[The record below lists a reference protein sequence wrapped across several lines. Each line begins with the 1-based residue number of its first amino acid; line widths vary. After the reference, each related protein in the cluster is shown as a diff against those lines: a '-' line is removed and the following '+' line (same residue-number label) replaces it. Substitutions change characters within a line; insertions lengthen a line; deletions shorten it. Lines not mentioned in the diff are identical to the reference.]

1 MQQDNAY
8 LDIELKGDI
17 FREINDQY
25 NMEQERMKSGDKM
38 LTSKQR
44 SFLIGLSNQLDPV
57 VQIGK
62 NGVSP
67 ETVVSTEEAF
77 NTRELLKGAVMK
89 MAPVDPREAAE
100 TLAGRT
106 RSQVVM
112 VIGRKFVLYKPF
124 KENPKIVLPQ

>member
-1 MQQDNAY
+1 
-8 LDIELKGDI
+8 
-17 FREINDQY
+17 
-25 NMEQERMKSGDKM
+25 M

-44 SFLIGLSNQLDPV
+44 SYLIGLSNQLDPV
-57 VQIGK
+57 IQIGK

-67 ETVVSTEEAF
+67 EAVISAEEAF
-77 NTRELLKGAVMK
+77 NTRELVKGAVMK
-89 MAPVDPREAAE
+89 MAPESPRDAAE

-124 KENPKIVLPQ
+124 KENPKIILP

>member
-1 MQQDNAY
+1 
-8 LDIELKGDI
+8 
-17 FREINDQY
+17 
-25 NMEQERMKSGDKM
+25 M

-44 SFLIGLSNQLDPV
+44 SYLIGLSNQLDPV
-57 VQIGK
+57 VMIGK

-67 ETVVSTEEAF
+67 ETVISTEEAF

-89 MAPVDPREAAE
+89 MAPESPREAAE
-100 TLAGRT
+100 KLAGRT

-124 KENPKIVLPQ
+124 KEDPKIILP

>member
-1 MQQDNAY
+1 
-8 LDIELKGDI
+8 
-17 FREINDQY
+17 
-25 NMEQERMKSGDKM
+25 M

-44 SFLIGLSNQLDPV
+44 SYLIGLSNQLDPV
-57 VQIGK
+57 IQIGK

-67 ETVVSTEEAF
+67 EAVISAEEAF
-77 NTRELLKGAVMK
+77 NTRELIKGAVMK
-89 MAPVDPREAAE
+89 MAPETPREAAE

-124 KENPKIVLPQ
+124 KENPKIVLP

>member
-1 MQQDNAY
+1 
-8 LDIELKGDI
+8 
-17 FREINDQY
+17 
-25 NMEQERMKSGDKM
+25 M

-44 SFLIGLSNQLDPV
+44 SYLIGLSNQLDPV
-57 VQIGK
+57 IQIGK

-67 ETVVSTEEAF
+67 EAVISAEEAF
-77 NTRELLKGAVMK
+77 NTRELVKGAVMK
-89 MAPVDPREAAE
+89 MAPESPREAAE

-124 KENPKIVLPQ
+124 KEDPVIKLP

>member
-1 MQQDNAY
+1 
-8 LDIELKGDI
+8 
-17 FREINDQY
+17 
-25 NMEQERMKSGDKM
+25 M

-44 SFLIGLSNQLDPV
+44 SYLII
-57 VQIGK
+57 QIGK

-67 ETVVSTEEAF
+67 EAVISAEEAF
-77 NTRELLKGAVMK
+77 NTRELVKGAVMK
-89 MAPVDPREAAE
+89 MAPETPREAAE

-124 KENPKIVLPQ
+124 KENPKIVLP

>member
-1 MQQDNAY
+1 
-8 LDIELKGDI
+8 
-17 FREINDQY
+17 
-25 NMEQERMKSGDKM
+25 M

-44 SFLIGLSNQLDPV
+44 SYLIGLSNQLDPV
-57 VQIGK
+57 IQIGK

-67 ETVVSTEEAF
+67 EAVISAEEAF
-77 NTRELLKGAVMK
+77 NTRELVRGAVMK
-89 MAPVDPREAAE
+89 MAPETPREAAE

-124 KENPKIVLPQ
+124 KENPKIVLP

>member
-1 MQQDNAY
+1 
-8 LDIELKGDI
+8 
-17 FREINDQY
+17 
-25 NMEQERMKSGDKM
+25 M

-44 SFLIGLSNQLDPV
+44 SYLIGLSNQLDPV
-57 VQIGK
+57 IQIGK

-67 ETVVSTEEAF
+67 EAVISAEEAF
-77 NTRELLKGAVMK
+77 NTRELVKGAVMK
-89 MAPVDPREAAE
+89 MAPESPREAAE

>member
-1 MQQDNAY
+1 
-8 LDIELKGDI
+8 
-17 FREINDQY
+17 
-25 NMEQERMKSGDKM
+25 M

-44 SFLIGLSNQLDPV
+44 SYLIGLSNQLDPV
-57 VQIGK
+57 IQIGK

-67 ETVVSTEEAF
+67 EAVISAEEAF
-77 NTRELLKGAVMK
+77 NTRELVKGAVMK
-89 MAPVDPREAAE
+89 MAPESPREAAE

-124 KENPKIVLPQ
+124 KENPQIVLPEAKKK

>member
-1 MQQDNAY
+1 
-8 LDIELKGDI
+8 
-17 FREINDQY
+17 
-25 NMEQERMKSGDKM
+25 M

-44 SFLIGLSNQLDPV
+44 SYLIGLSNQLDPV
-57 VQIGK
+57 VQVGK

-77 NTRELLKGAVMK
+77 NTMK
-89 MAPVDPREAAE
+89 MAPVTPREAAE

-106 RSQVVM
+106 RSQLVM

>member
-1 MQQDNAY
+1 
-8 LDIELKGDI
+8 
-17 FREINDQY
+17 
-25 NMEQERMKSGDKM
+25 M

-44 SFLIGLSNQLDPV
+44 SFLIVISNQLDPV

-124 KENPKIVLPQ
+124 KENPKIVLPK

>member
-1 MQQDNAY
+1 
-8 LDIELKGDI
+8 
-17 FREINDQY
+17 
-25 NMEQERMKSGDKM
+25 M

-57 VQIGK
+57 VQVGK

-124 KENPKIVLPQ
+124 KETPKIVLPK

>member
-1 MQQDNAY
+1 
-8 LDIELKGDI
+8 
-17 FREINDQY
+17 
-25 NMEQERMKSGDKM
+25 M

-44 SFLIGLSNQLDPV
+44 SYQIGLSNQLDPV
-57 VQIGK
+57 IQIGK

-67 ETVVSTEEAF
+67 EAVISAEEAF
-77 NTRELLKGAVMK
+77 NTRELVKGAVMK
-89 MAPVDPREAAE
+89 MAPESPREAAE

-124 KENPKIVLPQ
+124 KENPKIVLP

>member
-1 MQQDNAY
+1 
-8 LDIELKGDI
+8 
-17 FREINDQY
+17 
-25 NMEQERMKSGDKM
+25 M

-106 RSQVVM
+106 RSQLVM
-112 VIGRKFVLYKPF
+112 VLGSKFVLYKQF
-124 KENPKIVLPQ
+124 KENAKIVLPK

>member
-1 MQQDNAY
+1 
-8 LDIELKGDI
+8 
-17 FREINDQY
+17 
-25 NMEQERMKSGDKM
+25 M

-44 SFLIGLSNQLDPV
+44 SYLIGLSNQLDPV
-57 VQIGK
+57 VMIGK

-67 ETVVSTEEAF
+67 ETVISTEEAF

-89 MAPVDPREAAE
+89 MAPETPREAAE

-112 VIGRKFVLYKPF
+112 VIGRKFVLYRPF
-124 KENPKIVLPQ
+124 KEYPKIILP

>member
-1 MQQDNAY
+1 
-8 LDIELKGDI
+8 
-17 FREINDQY
+17 
-25 NMEQERMKSGDKM
+25 M

-44 SFLIGLSNQLDPV
+44 SYLIGLSNQLDPV
-57 VQIGK
+57 IQIGK

-67 ETVVSTEEAF
+67 EAVISAEEAF
-77 NTRELLKGAVMK
+77 NTRELVKGAGMK
-89 MAPVDPREAAE
+89 MAPESPREAAE

-124 KENPKIVLPQ
+124 KENPKIVLP

>member
-1 MQQDNAY
+1 
-8 LDIELKGDI
+8 
-17 FREINDQY
+17 
-25 NMEQERMKSGDKM
+25 M

-44 SFLIGLSNQLDPV
+44 SYLIGLSNQLDPV
-57 VQIGK
+57 IQIGK

-67 ETVVSTEEAF
+67 EAVISAEKGF
-77 NTRELLKGAVMK
+77 NTRELEKGAVMK
-89 MAPVDPREAAE
+89 MAPETPREAAE

-124 KENPKIVLPQ
+124 KENPKIVLP

>member
-1 MQQDNAY
+1 
-8 LDIELKGDI
+8 
-17 FREINDQY
+17 
-25 NMEQERMKSGDKM
+25 M

-44 SFLIGLSNQLDPV
+44 SYLIGLSNQLDPV
-57 VQIGK
+57 IQIGK

-67 ETVVSTEEAF
+67 EAVISAEEAF
-77 NTRELLKGAVMK
+77 NTRELVKGAVMK
-89 MAPVDPREAAE
+89 MAPETPREAAE

-124 KENPKIVLPQ
+124 KENPRIVLPK

>member
-1 MQQDNAY
+1 
-8 LDIELKGDI
+8 
-17 FREINDQY
+17 
-25 NMEQERMKSGDKM
+25 M

-44 SFLIGLSNQLDPV
+44 SFLSGLSNQLDPV
-57 VQIGK
+57 GQIGK

-124 KENPKIVLPQ
+124 KENPKIVLPK

>member
-1 MQQDNAY
+1 
-8 LDIELKGDI
+8 
-17 FREINDQY
+17 
-25 NMEQERMKSGDKM
+25 M

-44 SFLIGLSNQLDPV
+44 SDLIGLSNQLDPV
-57 VQIGK
+57 IQIGK

-67 ETVVSTEEAF
+67 EAVISAEEAF
-77 NTRELLKGAVMK
+77 NTRELVKGAVMK
-89 MAPVDPREAAE
+89 MAPETPREAAE

-124 KENPKIVLPQ
+124 KENPKIVLP

>member
-1 MQQDNAY
+1 
-8 LDIELKGDI
+8 
-17 FREINDQY
+17 
-25 NMEQERMKSGDKM
+25 M

-44 SFLIGLSNQLDPV
+44 SYLIGLSNQLDPV
-57 VQIGK
+57 IQSVT
-62 NGVSP
+62 NRVSP

-124 KENPKIVLPQ
+124 KENPKIVLPK

>member
-1 MQQDNAY
+1 
-8 LDIELKGDI
+8 
-17 FREINDQY
+17 
-25 NMEQERMKSGDKM
+25 M

-44 SFLIGLSNQLDPV
+44 SYLIGLSNQLDPV
-57 VQIGK
+57 IQIGK

-67 ETVVSTEEAF
+67 EAVISAEEAF
-77 NTRELLKGAVMK
+77 NTRELVKGAVMK
-89 MAPVDPREAAE
+89 MAPETPREAAE

>member
-1 MQQDNAY
+1 
-8 LDIELKGDI
+8 
-17 FREINDQY
+17 
-25 NMEQERMKSGDKM
+25 M

-77 NTRELLKGAVMK
+77 NTREL
-89 MAPVDPREAAE
+89 
-100 TLAGRT
+100 
-106 RSQVVM
+106 
-112 VIGRKFVLYKPF
+112 
-124 KENPKIVLPQ
+124 

>member
-1 MQQDNAY
+1 
-8 LDIELKGDI
+8 
-17 FREINDQY
+17 
-25 NMEQERMKSGDKM
+25 M

-44 SFLIGLSNQLDPV
+44 SYLIGLSNQLDPV
-57 VQIGK
+57 IQIGK

-67 ETVVSTEEAF
+67 EAVISAEEDF
-77 NTRELLKGAVMK
+77 NTRELVKGAVMK
-89 MAPVDPREAAE
+89 MAPETPREAAE

-124 KENPKIVLPQ
+124 KENPKIVLP

>member
-1 MQQDNAY
+1 
-8 LDIELKGDI
+8 
-17 FREINDQY
+17 
-25 NMEQERMKSGDKM
+25 M
-38 LTSKQR
+38 LNSKQR
-44 SFLIGLSNQLDPV
+44 SFLISLSNPLDPV

-67 ETVVSTEEAF
+67 EAVISTEEAF

-89 MAPVDPREAAE
+89 MAPVTPREAAE

-124 KENPKIVLPQ
+124 KDEPEIILPK